1 MASGKVTDMQ
11 TELTRL
17 DGLKKEV
24 QGETS
29 SRGRIRVQI
38 EHNQYNDQLDEIL
51 EKIVKA
57 RLKQLF
63 GGESFPK
70 LEKIRKGMGVILKED
85 MCGIRLLFQVNGG
98 LDDMYNSLLLNY
110 V

>member
-1 MASGKVTDMQ
+1 MN
-11 TELTRL
+11 
-17 DGLKKEV
+17 GLKKEV
-24 QGETS
+24 QGGTS
-29 SRGRIRVQI
+29 SRGSIRVRTY
-38 EHNQYNDQLDEIL
+38 HNRDNDQLDEIL

-70 LEKIRKGMGVILKED
+70 LEKIRKGMGEILKED